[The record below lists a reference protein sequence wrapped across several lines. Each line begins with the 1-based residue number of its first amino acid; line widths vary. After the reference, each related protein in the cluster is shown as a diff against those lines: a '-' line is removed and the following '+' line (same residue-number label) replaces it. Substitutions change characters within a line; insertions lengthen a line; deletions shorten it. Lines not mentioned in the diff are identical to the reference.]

1 MNICFIVSGYPSYD
15 FPAANAFVETLVNA
29 IIDCGEV
36 CYVIAPQ
43 SVSNA
48 LKHHRKILPYRRERK
63 TPEGKNVTVITP
75 KYFSAST
82 KKIGKLNLADLTII
96 NFRHAAEKALKRLKK
111 EKEVIFDA
119 IYGHFIFPSG
129 IVANYLGHKYNIP
142 SFFAYGENTT
152 YTIDY
157 LGNDKTRRLLQGVL
171 GVISVS
177 SENKRVLLTHGIAQE
192 KNICVFPNSVNT
204 SIFYPHDKLQ
214 MRKKFGFPKNAFI
227 IAFTGRLL
235 PVKGPDRLASAIQEI
250 HDKNIFSFFLGEGP
264 LKPHCDNILFCGM
277 VQHDRI
283 AEYLSAADIF
293 VLPTLAEG
301 CCNAIIEAMACG
313 LPIISSAL
321 PFNDDILTPDNSI
334 RVNPMDLDGI
344 KKAIIQLRD
353 NKPLRQAMS
362 YAALCTAQ
370 QFDINNRAKKILSF
384 MNNQITESRRE

>member
-1 MNICFIVSGYPSYD
+1 MNICFIVDGYPSYE
-15 FPAANAFVETLVNA
+15 FPASNAFVETLVNSMV
-29 IIDCGEV
+29 DYGEV

-48 LKHHRKILPYRRERK
+48 LKHNHKILPYRRERK
-63 TPEGKNVTVITP
+63 TPAGKNVTVITP
-75 KYFSAST
+75 KYFSVSA
-82 KKIGKLNLADLTII
+82 KKIGKLNLAELTIL
-96 NFRHAAEKALKRLKK
+96 NFRHAAENAFKKLKK
-111 EKEVIFDA
+111 EIIFDA

-129 IVANYLGHKYNIP
+129 IVANYIGHKYDIP

-157 LGNDKTRRLLQGVL
+157 LGKDKTRRLLQGVS

-264 LKPHCDNILFCGM
+264 LKPQCDNILFCDM